1 MVIKVKLKNADKY
14 VLLDHEVF
22 EALNALP
29 QFKEYDIF
37 EHLRE
42 HSSGVPVFQKYVDT
56 IGGKL
61 NVVTIYLA
69 LYIAKLY
76 LPRPDNGKRMFL
88 SFLNGDKLDLRLKN
102 MKWEEMSTLSRQRR
116 ITHNKTGFRGVRATP
131 QGKFVAMISDG
142 TKQVYLGTFDSA
154 EEAALEYNKKSI
166 ELFGH
171 TSNLNQVDSNGRPI
185 PFEVDEEKET
195 HERKRKPRN
204 KSLRA
209 APVEQFVLIPVHIE
223 SRRKNKRKEEVNHH
237 EPVVENPPV
246 AQLPEEHHEQD
257 AVPVEV
263 NSTGRNYN
271 G

>member
-1 MVIKVKLKNADKY
+1 MVIKIKLKNADKY

-61 NVVTIYLA
+61 RVMTIYLA

-76 LPRPDNGKRMFL
+76 LPRPDTNKRMFL
-88 SFLNGDKLDLRLKN
+88 SFNNGDKLDLRLKN
-102 MKWEEMSTLSRQRR
+102 MKWEEMSTLSRQRK

-142 TKQVYLGTFDSA
+142 TKQMYLGTFETA

-166 ELFGH
+166 ELFGR
-171 TSNLNQVDSNGRPI
+171 TSNLNQVDASGTPI
-185 PFEVDEEKET
+185 PFEVEDEKET
-195 HERKRKPRN
+195 VIKKRKRKARN
-204 KSLRA
+204 K
-209 APVEQFVLIPVHIE
+209 PVRTIAVDSIALVPVHIE
-223 SRRKNKRKEEVNHH
+223 SRRKKRDSDEEENH
-237 EPVVENPPV
+237 
-246 AQLPEEHHEQD
+246 LPAPQAEVQQEHQEEEK
-257 AVPVEV
+257 VEV
-263 NSTGRNYN
+263 SSSYENNF
-271 G
+271 

>member
-1 MVIKVKLKNADKY
+1 MVIKIKLKNADKY

-61 NVVTIYLA
+61 RVMTIYLA

-76 LPRPDNGKRMFL
+76 LPRPESNKRMFL
-88 SFLNGDKLDLRLKN
+88 SFVNGDKLDLRLKN
-102 MKWEEMSTLSRQRR
+102 MKWEEMSTLSRQRK

-142 TKQVYLGTFDSA
+142 TKQVYLGTFETA

-171 TSNLNQVDSNGRPI
+171 TSNLNQVDANGKPV
-185 PFEVDEEKET
+185 PFELEEEQET
-195 HERKRKPRN
+195 EKKRKRKPRN
-204 KSLRA
+204 K
-209 APVEQFVLIPVHIE
+209 PVRTIAVDFVGLAPVHIE
-223 SRRKNKRKEEVNHH
+223 QKQKKKHVEHVEEEHH
-237 EPVVENPPV
+237 EPVAE
-246 AQLPEEHHEQD
+246 AELEQEHHDGE
-257 AVPVEV
+257 EV
-263 NSTGRNYN
+263 LVHADRNTHY
-271 G
+271 

>member
-1 MVIKVKLKNADKY
+1 MVIKIKLKNADKY

-61 NVVTIYLA
+61 RVVTIYLA

-88 SFLNGDKLDLRLKN
+88 SFQNGDKLDLRLKN
-102 MKWEEMSTLSRQRR
+102 MRWEEMSTLSRQRK

-142 TKQVYLGTFDSA
+142 TKQVYLGTFETA

-166 ELFGH
+166 DLFGH
-171 TSNLNQVDSNGRPI
+171 TSNLNQVDENGKPV
-185 PFEVDEEKET
+185 PYEVEEEKEE
-195 HERKRKPRN
+195 HQRKRKPRN
-204 KSLRA
+204 RSVRA
-209 APVEQFVLIPVHIE
+209 ISVDQFVLTPVHLE
-223 SRRKNKRKEEVNHH
+223 SKKKHKHKSE
-237 EPVVENPPV
+237 
-246 AQLPEEHHEQD
+246 EEHHEPIAENREESHEENNENQP
-257 AVPVEV
+257 VPVEV
-263 NSTGRNYN
+263 NSSYN
-271 G
+271 NS

>member
-1 MVIKVKLKNADKY
+1 MVIKIKLKNADKY

-61 NVVTIYLA
+61 QVVTIYLA

-76 LPRPDNGKRMFL
+76 LPRPDSNKRMFL
-88 SFLNGDKLDLRLKN
+88 SFNNGDKLDLRLKN
-102 MKWEEMSTLSRQRR
+102 MRWEEMSTLSRQRK

-131 QGKFVAMISDG
+131 QGKFVSMISDG
-142 TKQVYLGTFDSA
+142 TKQLYLGTFDTA
-154 EEAALEYNKKSI
+154 EEAALEYNRKSI

-171 TSNLNQVDSNGRPI
+171 TSNLNKLDEKGVPV
-185 PFEVDEEKET
+185 PFELEEEKET
-195 HERKRKPRN
+195 PVRKRKPRAKN
-204 KSLRA
+204 VRTVAIDQIILS
-209 APVEQFVLIPVHIE
+209 PVHIE
-223 SRRKNKRKEEVNHH
+223 QRRKSKRKVEEENHI
-237 EPVVENPPV
+237 P
-246 AQLPEEHHEQD
+246 LPETRQEQPD
-257 AVPVEV
+257 EKVEV
-263 NSTGRNYN
+263 HSSIEH
-271 G
+271 

>member
-1 MVIKVKLKNADKY
+1 MVIKIKLKNADKY

-61 NVVTIYLA
+61 RVMTIYLA

-76 LPRPDNGKRMFL
+76 LPRPESNKRMFL
-88 SFLNGDKLDLRLKN
+88 SFVNGDKLDLRLKN
-102 MKWEEMSTLSRQRR
+102 MKWEEMSTLSRQRK

-131 QGKFVAMISDG
+131 QGKFVSMISDG
-142 TKQVYLGTFDSA
+142 TKQVYLGTFETA
-154 EEAALEYNKKSI
+154 EDAALEYNKKSI

-171 TSNLNQVDSNGRPI
+171 TSNLNRVDENGRPV
-185 PFEVDEEKET
+185 PFELEEESDTERK
-195 HERKRKPRN
+195 RKRKPRN
-204 KSLRA
+204 K
-209 APVEQFVLIPVHIE
+209 PVRTVPVDFVGLAPVHIE
-223 SRRKNKRKEEVNHH
+223 QKHKKKQTEVIEKHQ
-237 EPVVENPPV
+237 EPVAEAEP
-246 AQLPEEHHEQD
+246 QQEHHEEEEK
-257 AVPVEV
+257 VLVHT
-263 NSTGRNYN
+263 NHHN
-271 G
+271 GY

>member
-1 MVIKVKLKNADKY
+1 MVIKIKLKNADKY

-61 NVVTIYLA
+61 RVVTIYLA

-102 MKWEEMSTLSRQRR
+102 MRWEEMSTLSRQRK

-131 QGKFVAMISDG
+131 QGKYVAMISDG
-142 TKQVYLGTFDSA
+142 TKQVYLGTFETA

-171 TSNLNQVDSNGRPI
+171 TSNLNQVDAQGRPV
-185 PFEVDEEKET
+185 PFEVDEEKEE
-195 HERKRKPRN
+195 HKRKRKPRN
-204 KSLRA
+204 RSVRTVA
-209 APVEQFVLIPVHIE
+209 VDQLILSPVHLE
-223 SRRKNKRKEEVNHH
+223 SRRKHKHREEPAHI
-237 EPVVENPPV
+237 EPAAE
-246 AQLPEEHHEQD
+246 APEGNHEQQQ
-257 AVPVEV
+257 VPVEV
-263 NSTGRNYN
+263 HSSYNNS
-271 G
+271 